1 MVPDGKV
8 PHEALA
14 EDEFDKTVRDWIRKI
29 DLMNLLSGGK
39 KKLFGLI
46 FVSTQQRFRP
56 KKCRFCFNAVDT
68 IRGSNDT
75 KKQWHVQNKYAPTNL
90 L

>member
-39 KKLFGLI
+39 KNFL
-46 FVSTQQRFRP
+46 
-56 KKCRFCFNAVDT
+56 D
-68 IRGSNDT
+68 
-75 KKQWHVQNKYAPTNL
+75 
-90 L
+90 